1 MDEIKSL
8 EDYAKDLLSCI
19 RDHFGTFQWRGS
31 DDYSVIREWYQMG
44 IEPHY
49 VLLALSE
56 SNINGNF
63 RLQEV
68 NDIVKRWYRGECKE
82 EANEAR
88 KTLRRET
95 LPYNKVEKLAKI
107 VKSVL
112 IELDISDFSIV
123 KKILSLRNYPSLK
136 EVEEALYSLEEEF
149 YKLLEK
155 TSPKAK
161 ECKERAEKLLLRYEF
176 YWDENVLKATKKAL
190 VRKCLRQIY
199 GIPEFSVV

>member
-8 EDYAKDLLSCI
+8 EDYARDLLSCI
-19 RDHFGTFQWRGS
+19 RDHFDNFQWGGS
-31 DDYSVIREWYQMG
+31 DDYNVIREWYQMG

-49 VLLALSE
+49 VALAISE
-56 SNINGNF
+56 SNVSGIF

-68 NDIVKRWYRGECKE
+68 KDIVKRWYRSECKE
-82 EANEAR
+82 EADEAR
-88 KTLRRET
+88 KTLKNET

-112 IELDISDFSIV
+112 IELEASDFSV
-123 KKILSLRNYPSLK
+123 VRKILSLRDYPSLK

-161 ECKERAEKLLLRYEF
+161 KCKERAEKLLLRYEF